1 MQRCALT
8 LLFWLC
14 GGLQI
19 VVRRP
24 AGRTRPPT
32 RNGFRFL
39 WLHGRWAGSDW
50 CGGAL
55 SIPAHRAIVIVGCLT
70 CLVCLAQVYGVG
82 GGDLRRMPDF
92 RGASGAEMQ
101 GWPAVEGLLSA
112 SVGMAEVVGTLGR
125 GLGGSSGG
133 GRWLSGRKLPLSIGE
148 WCPAGARASCG
159 CSRRGG
165 WAAPCVLASSRQAFE
180 NAGLGLLWGW
190 AKPGCVAVVGVAMAG
205 VNVGSAASHRRI
217 PILNT

>member
-1 MQRCALT
+1 MQWCALT

-19 VVRRP
+19 VVWRP

-39 WLHGRWAGSDW
+39 WLHGRWAGSDR

-82 GGDLRRMPDF
+82 GGDLRQMPDF

-101 GWPAVEGLLSA
+101 GWPAVDGLLSA
-112 SVGMAEVVGTLGR
+112 SVGSAEPARTLGR
-125 GLGGSSGG
+125 GLGGWSGG
-133 GRWLSGRKLPLSIGE
+133 GSPLTGRKVSLDRGVVPGRRARQLWLLP
-148 WCPAGARASCG
+148 ASLLCG
-159 CSRRGG
+159 PVC
-165 WAAPCVLASSRQAFE
+165 AHQQAP
-180 NAGLGLLWGW
+180 
-190 AKPGCVAVVGVAMAG
+190 
-205 VNVGSAASHRRI
+205 GS
-217 PILNT
+217 